1 MKFRIF
7 LWFSNNILISFVFLC
22 HEVWESRR
30 YNIREIVDTISELM
44 EFLFPKVE
52 NVDNMIQIAIL
63 FDLTISPKQKYVSF
77 QFAGV

>member
-1 MKFRIF
+1 M
-7 LWFSNNILISFVFLC
+7 
-22 HEVWESRR
+22 
-30 YNIREIVDTISELM
+30 DTISELM